1 MKSIGVNW
9 TTKMLTKSNWI
20 VYNGVEKLI
29 GGDDTIYEFECLTK
43 GNNKNVMDEC
53 SPFYGECYPVGEGC
67 CGPDCN
73 PTDGYCE
80 PDVD

>member
-1 MKSIGVNW
+1 M
-9 TTKMLTKSNWI
+9 
-20 VYNGVEKLI
+20 
-29 GGDDTIYEFECLTK
+29 YEFECLTK